1 MKSLIAAI
9 VLGAAIGGPASAAT
23 SVRVDAPRYTC
34 EGGALSHVAF
44 VQPPAPCCTG
54 MFGCPQLLSNT
65 GLIKPKHSNR
75 T

>member
-1 MKSLIAAI
+1 MIGIAFS
-9 VLGAAIGGPASAAT
+9 GPALAA
-23 SVRVDAPRYTC
+23 SDVRVDTPRYTC
-34 EGGALSHVAF
+34 EGGALSRAAF

-65 GLIKPKHSNR
+65 GLVKPRHSNR